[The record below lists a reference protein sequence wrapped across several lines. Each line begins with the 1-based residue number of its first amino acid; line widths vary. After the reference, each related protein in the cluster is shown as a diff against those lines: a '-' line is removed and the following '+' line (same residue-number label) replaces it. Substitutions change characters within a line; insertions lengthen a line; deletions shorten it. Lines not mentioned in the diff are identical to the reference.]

1 MIPHPGGEEVSGL
14 GRRSVTFD
22 VTDVRGAAAALLGG
36 AALLP
41 LLPGHAGLPCPL
53 RTLTGVPCPICGMT
67 TSVEAVAHAHPLAAF
82 QANPA
87 GPLAVLAAF
96 LLLVR
101 PPARPFS
108 VPLVAVAAVL
118 AALWAFEL
126 HRFSFI

>member
-1 MIPHPGGEEVSGL
+1 VSAV

-22 VTDVRGAAAALLGG
+22 VTDVRGAAVAMLGA

-53 RTLTGVPCPICGMT
+53 RTLTGVPCPLCGMT
-67 TSVEAVAHAHPLAAF
+67 TSIEHVVHGHPLAALG
-82 QANPA
+82 ANPV
-87 GPLAVLAAF
+87 GPLAVLAAV

-101 PPARPFS
+101 RPVRPFA
-108 VPLVAVAAVL
+108 VPLVAVVAVA

-126 HRFSFI
+126 HRFSFL

>member
-1 MIPHPGGEEVSGL
+1 MIPPRGGEYVSSL

-22 VTDVRGAAAALLGG
+22 VTDARGAAVAMLGG

-53 RTLTGVPCPICGMT
+53 RTLTGVPCPMCGMT
-67 TSVEAVAHAHPLAAF
+67 TSVEAVAHAHPLAALG
-82 QANPA
+82 ANPA
-87 GPLAVLAAF
+87 GPLAVLAAI

-101 PPARPFS
+101 PPARPFA
-108 VPLVAVAAVL
+108 VPLVALVAVF

-126 HRFSFI
+126 HRFSFL

>member
-1 MIPHPGGEEVSGL
+1 MSGE
-14 GRRSVTFD
+14 GRHCVTFD
-22 VTDVRGAAAALLGG
+22 VTDARGAAAALLGG

-41 LLPGHAGLPCPL
+41 FLPGHVGLPCPL

-67 TSVEAVAHAHPLAAF
+67 TSVEAVVHGHPLAAL

-87 GPLAVLAAF
+87 GPLAVLLAV

-101 PPARPFS
+101 PPARPLT
-108 VPLVAVAAVL
+108 VPLVAVLAVL